1 MAGVGGERE
10 KIREEGRGLK
20 RSGKSGQGGGG
31 NERKLKKGGE
41 KGRGRVC
48 GRATGEACQGL
59 KLLKVCLG
67 EAERERESVTQRK

>member
-31 NERKLKKGGE
+31 NERKLKKGGGKRDAGVFVDE
-41 KGRGRVC
+41 RQAK
-48 GRATGEACQGL
+48 RA
-59 KLLKVCLG
+59 KP
-67 EAERERESVTQRK
+67 